1 MKTVTSTNNCIHIY
15 MPELRDRL
23 LFLIKVT
30 LNAFELPS
38 KSLLRTFSAFYFSH
52 FLHLFLLFLLL
63 KFKLK
68 IQTPEN
74 MLQILQCWLLEVSLC
89 LRARLWICVC
99 VWLQLIFAFRAK
111 LWLAVASLTS
121 ETRKFCNSSH
131 RHR

>member
-1 MKTVTSTNNCIHIY
+1 MKTVTNTNNCIHIY

-38 KSLLRTFSAFYFSH
+38 KSLLRTFFAFYFSH
-52 FLHLFLLFLLL
+52 FLHLFLLL

-74 MLQILQCWLLEVSLC
+74 MLQ
-89 LRARLWICVC
+89 
-99 VWLQLIFAFRAK
+99 
-111 LWLAVASLTS
+111 
-121 ETRKFCNSSH
+121 FCNAGCWKLACVSVRVCGFVFVCGFS
-131 RHR
+131 